1 MKKFI
6 IKVINIIEA
15 TVKDKIY
22 LVMLMAVINI
32 VHKSIIYNA
41 LITDMLHTNKTL
53 SYNIVS

>member
-32 VHKSIIYNA
+32 VHKSMIYDA
-41 LITDMLHTNKTL
+41 LITDMLHINKTI